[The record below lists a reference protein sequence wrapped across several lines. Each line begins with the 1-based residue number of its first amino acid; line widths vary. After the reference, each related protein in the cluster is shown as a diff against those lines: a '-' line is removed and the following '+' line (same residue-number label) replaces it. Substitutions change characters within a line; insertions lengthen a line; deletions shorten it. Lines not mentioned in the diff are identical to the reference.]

1 MANSSAMEQY
11 SSNEVIFKSEDR
23 YGNTVALTPKGEIHL
38 ILQEHDEVT
47 LEQIKKTI
55 EETPFIVPD
64 KGPSPE
70 RRVYLRF
77 LAQHPDPE
85 KDNVAVSK
93 VAVATTPFEEY
104 DIIKTAYVI
113 TDLEGEIN
121 PGGNFCYEPG
131 TGSE

>member
-1 MANSSAMEQY
+1 MANSSQTEQ
-11 SSNEVIFKSEDR
+11 SSSDEVIFKSEDR
-23 YGNTVALTPKGEIHL
+23 YGNVVALTTEGQMHL
-38 ILQEHDEVT
+38 ILREHDEVT
-47 LEQIKKTI
+47 QEQIRKTI
-55 EETPFIVPD
+55 EETPYIVPD

-85 KDNVAVSK
+85 KNNVAVSK

-113 TDLEGEIN
+113 SDLEGEIN